1 MLTVRVFGMATIAGI
16 VVTALLA
23 VPSHGARQLPSQPT
37 FSVGALQPDGVAI
50 TQATGA
56 GRVTVLLFW
65 ASWCVPCRSE
75 LPAVTSHLRRT
86 SPETTVVGID
96 TNDGRTDGLDF
107 LRSAGATLPSGFDD
121 QGRVAAAFRLYGLP
135 AAAVVTPSGRIAARF
150 LGPVTVPQLS
160 AAVTRAAR
168 A

>member
-1 MLTVRVFGMATIAGI
+1 MLTVRVLGMATIAVI

-23 VPSHGARQLPSQPT
+23 VPSHGARQLPSEPT
-37 FSVGALQPDGVAI
+37 FSVAALQPEGPAV
-50 TQATGA
+50 TQATGT

-75 LPAVTSHLRRT
+75 LPAVTSHLATT
-86 SPETTVVGID
+86 SPQTTVVGMD
-96 TNDGRTDGLDF
+96 TNDGRADGLDF
-107 LRSAGATLPSGFDD
+107 LRSIGATLPSGFDD
-121 QGRVAAAFRLYGLP
+121 QGRVAVAFRLYGLP

-150 LGPVTVPQLS
+150 LGPVTGPQLS